1 MSATPAPLRGDPDGH
16 LGHLFIVTYGR
27 SGSTLLQ
34 GVLNSIPGYLIRG
47 ENDGA
52 VYHLHQFHAA
62 CTQKKRR
69 LRKRFELPLD
79 TTNPHF
85 GLDEFPAKVSLRML
99 RRLVTSTVLRPEED
113 TRVTGFKEIRWY
125 QDDLP
130 AYVDF
135 LRELF
140 PDARFLVNTR
150 DHEAVL
156 RSGWWPDKPQDGR
169 LERMEAAILDL
180 AASLGD
186 AAYRVHFDDYTSDP
200 TVLRG
205 LFTWLGED
213 FDETQVRAV
222 LGVRHSV

>member
-1 MSATPAPLRGDPDGH
+1 MNALPAGDRPDIERQH
-16 LGHLFIVTYGR
+16 GHLFVVTYGR
-27 SGSTLLQ
+27 SGSTLLL

-52 VYHLHQFHAA
+52 VYHLHQFHSA
-62 CTQKKRR
+62 CVGKKRR

-79 TTNPHF
+79 STNPHF
-85 GLDEFPAKVSLRML
+85 GLDEFPTRVSLRML
-99 RRLVTSTVLRPEED
+99 RRLVTTTVLRPADD

-125 QDDLP
+125 QEDLP
-130 AYVDF
+130 AYVAF

-140 PDARFLVNTR
+140 PDARFVVNTR

-156 RSGWWPDKPQDGR
+156 KSGWWPDKPQDGR
-169 LERMEAAILDL
+169 LERMEAAILDV
-180 AASLGD
+180 AESLGD

-205 LFTWLGED
+205 LFDWLGED
-213 FDETQVRAV
+213 FDETRVRAV

>member
-1 MSATPAPLRGDPDGH
+1 VTAQPAGDRSDEDGRLR
-16 LGHLFIVTYGR
+16 HLFIVTYGR

-62 CTQKKRR
+62 CVGKKRR

-85 GLDEFPAKVSLRML
+85 GLDEFPAKVSLRTL

-125 QDDLP
+125 QEDLP

-135 LRELF
+135 LRALF
-140 PDARFLVNTR
+140 PGARFLVNTR
-150 DHEAVL
+150 DHAAVL
-156 RSGWWPDKPQDGR
+156 QSGWWPDKPKDGR
-169 LERMEAAILDL
+169 LERMESAILDL
-180 AASLGD
+180 AESLGD
-186 AAYRVHFDDYTSDP
+186 AAYRVHFDDYTADP
-200 TVLRG
+200 AALRG
-205 LFTWLGED
+205 LFHWLGED
-213 FDETQVRAV
+213 FDETRVRAV

>member
-1 MSATPAPLRGDPDGH
+1 MSAARGDDGPEDRA
-16 LGHLFIVTYGR
+16 LGHVFIVTYGR
-27 SGSTLLQ
+27 SGSTLLL

-52 VYHLHQFHAA
+52 VYHLHQFHSA
-62 CTQKKRR
+62 CVGKKRR
-69 LRKRFELPLD
+69 LRRRFELPLD
-79 TTNPHF
+79 STNPHF
-85 GLDEFPAKVSLRML
+85 GLDDFPAKVSIRML
-99 RRLVTSTVLRPEED
+99 RRLVTTTVLRPLHD

-125 QDDLP
+125 QEDLP
-130 AYVDF
+130 DYVAF

-140 PDARFLVNTR
+140 PDARFVINTR
-150 DHEAVL
+150 DHDAVL

-169 LERMEAAILDL
+169 LQRLEAAILAL

-186 AAYRVHFDDYTSDP
+186 AAYHVHFDDYTADP

-205 LFTWLGED
+205 LFDWLGEEW
-213 FDETQVRAV
+213 DEARVRAV

>member
-1 MSATPAPLRGDPDGH
+1 MNALPAGDRPDVERQ
-16 LGHLFIVTYGR
+16 LGHLFVVTYGR
-27 SGSTLLQ
+27 SGSTLLL

-52 VYHLHQFHAA
+52 VYHLHQFHSA
-62 CTQKKRR
+62 CVGKKRR

-79 TTNPHF
+79 STNPHF

-99 RRLVTSTVLRPEED
+99 RRLVTTTVLRPGDD

-140 PDARFLVNTR
+140 PDARFVVNTR
-150 DHEAVL
+150 DHDAVL
-156 RSGWWPDKPQDGR
+156 KSGWWPDKPQDGR
-169 LERMEAAILDL
+169 LERMEAAILDV
-180 AASLGD
+180 AESLGE

-205 LFTWLGED
+205 LFEWLGED
-213 FDETQVRAV
+213 FDETRVRAV

>member
-1 MSATPAPLRGDPDGH
+1 MNAPPEHPVDGPR
-16 LGHLFIVTYGR
+16 HLFVVTYGR
-27 SGSTLLQ
+27 SGSTLLL

-52 VYHLHQFHAA
+52 AYFLHQFHATA
-62 CTQKKRR
+62 THRKRR
-69 LRKRFELPLD
+69 LRKRFETPLD

-85 GLDEFPAKVSLRML
+85 GLDQFPGKVSLRVL
-99 RRLVTSTVLRPEED
+99 RRLVTETLLRPEPD

-125 QDDLP
+125 QEDLP
-130 AYVDF
+130 AYVAF

-140 PDARFLVNTR
+140 PDARFVVNTR

-156 RSGWWPDKPQDGR
+156 RSGWWPEKPRDGR
-169 LERMEAAILDL
+169 LERMETAVLDL

-186 AAYRVHFDDYTSDP
+186 AAYRVHFDDYTADP
-200 TVLRG
+200 TALRG
-205 LFTWLGED
+205 LFTWLGEE
-213 FDETQVRAV
+213 FDEDRVRRV

>member
-1 MSATPAPLRGDPDGH
+1 MSAARGDDGPEDRA
-16 LGHLFIVTYGR
+16 LGHVFIVTYGR
-27 SGSTLLQ
+27 SGSTLLL

-52 VYHLHQFHAA
+52 VYHLHQFHSS
-62 CTQKKRR
+62 CVGKKRR
-69 LRKRFELPLD
+69 LRRRFELPLD
-79 TTNPHF
+79 STNPHF
-85 GLDEFPAKVSLRML
+85 GLDDFPAKVSIRML
-99 RRLVTSTVLRPEED
+99 RRLVTTTVLRPQHD

-125 QDDLP
+125 QEDLP
-130 AYVDF
+130 DYVAF

-140 PDARFLVNTR
+140 PDARFVINTR
-150 DHEAVL
+150 DHDAVL

-169 LERMEAAILDL
+169 LQRMEAAILAL

-186 AAYRVHFDDYTSDP
+186 AAYHVHFDDYTADP

-205 LFTWLGED
+205 LFDWLGEEW
-213 FDETQVRAV
+213 DEARVRAV

>member
-1 MSATPAPLRGDPDGH
+1 VTAQPAGDRSDEDGRLR
-16 LGHLFIVTYGR
+16 HLFIVTYGR

-62 CTQKKRR
+62 CVGKKRR

-99 RRLVTSTVLRPEED
+99 GRLVTSTVLRPEED

-125 QDDLP
+125 QEDLP

-135 LRELF
+135 LRALF
-140 PDARFLVNTR
+140 PGARFLVNTR
-150 DHEAVL
+150 DHAAVL
-156 RSGWWPDKPQDGR
+156 QSGWWPDKPKDGR
-169 LERMEAAILDL
+169 LERMESAILDL
-180 AASLGD
+180 AESLGD
-186 AAYRVHFDDYTSDP
+186 AAYRVHFDDYTADP
-200 TVLRG
+200 AALRG
-205 LFTWLGED
+205 LFHWLGED
-213 FDETQVRAV
+213 FDETRVRAV

>member
-34 GVLNSIPGYLIRG
+34 GLLNSIPGYLIRG

-169 LERMEAAILDL
+169 LERMETAILDL
-180 AASLGD
+180 ATSLGD